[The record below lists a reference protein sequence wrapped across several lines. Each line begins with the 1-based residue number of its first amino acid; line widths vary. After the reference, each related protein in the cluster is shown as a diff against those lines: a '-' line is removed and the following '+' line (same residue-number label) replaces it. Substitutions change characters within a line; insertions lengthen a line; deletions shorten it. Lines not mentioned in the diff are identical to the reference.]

1 MENESNPT
9 ETTSRRQFTRTIVTA
24 AVAAPIAASL
34 AACRPEPSPP
44 GTTPP
49 GSPTQPGT
57 PSASATTT
65 PTQTSGPCP
74 CTATPHN
81 GYTEIS
87 FGSAGG
93 HVDEH
98 IPPMRIDGGGSL
110 IVDSRHKLKPNG
122 TGNGPFTYD
131 EDGVADPDDRY
142 GEIDRVTV
150 LTEIATEPFLQAVIF
165 SGFQP
170 GTQLWLWY
178 QNISP
183 TPADPDDTTY
193 PPVTY
198 PDNDPDIKFIG
209 GRKPNPF
216 KLFVKK
222 KRLVESQSHKKNRPR
237 RYAHTGGGVMARHFR
252 IGQWRLINS
261 AGATL
266 VGASN
271 DDNYTFYVRYADIQP

>member
-57 PSASATTT
+57 PSASAT
-65 PTQTSGPCP
+65 PSPISGPCQCP
-74 CTATPHN
+74 STPHD

-87 FGSAGG
+87 FGNDHPGG
-93 HVDEH
+93 TEEH

-122 TGNGPFTYD
+122 SGNGPFTYD
-131 EDGVADPDDRY
+131 EDGVTDPDDRY

-150 LTEIATEPFLQAVIF
+150 ITEIATEPFLQAVIF

-183 TPADPDDTTY
+183 TPVDPDDTTY
-193 PPVTY
+193 PPVTF

-209 GRKPNPF
+209 GRGANTF

-222 KRLVESQSHKKNRPR
+222 KRLDESKSHKKNRPR
-237 RYAHTGGGVMARHFR
+237 RYAHSGGGVMARHFR
-252 IGQWRLINS
+252 IGQWRLVTS
-261 AGATL
+261 TGTTL
-266 VGASN
+266 VGAN
-271 DDNYTFYVRYADIQP
+271 NADNYTFYVRYGHFQP